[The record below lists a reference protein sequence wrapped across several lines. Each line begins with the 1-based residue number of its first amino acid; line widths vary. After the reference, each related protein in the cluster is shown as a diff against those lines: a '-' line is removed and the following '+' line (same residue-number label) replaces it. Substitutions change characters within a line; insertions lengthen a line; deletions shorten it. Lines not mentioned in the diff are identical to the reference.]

1 MGMSSERTQSREHNL
16 GGNGMALHEL
26 RACFKSSAEGEH
38 RRAAGEEALKGQ
50 QGEEDAVS

>member
-1 MGMSSERTQSREHNL
+1 MSSERTQSREHNL